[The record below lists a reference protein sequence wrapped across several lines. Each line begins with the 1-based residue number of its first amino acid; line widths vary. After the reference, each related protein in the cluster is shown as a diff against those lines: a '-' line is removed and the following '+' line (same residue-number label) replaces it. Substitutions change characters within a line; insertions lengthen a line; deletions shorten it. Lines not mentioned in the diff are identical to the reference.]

1 MKGLVACMLLVL
13 SINKVGTTGLDDAA
27 WEEEDALGL
36 DATAC
41 LLSTSSPPGTMN
53 SSNSALCSYY
63 NQSCK
68 DSWMFKEWSNLIF
81 FSL

>member
-36 DATAC
+36 DATA
-41 LLSTSSPPGTMN
+41 
-53 SSNSALCSYY
+53 
-63 NQSCK
+63 
-68 DSWMFKEWSNLIF
+68 I
-81 FSL
+81 